1 MIVSLYISFQ
11 DVPEEEVEAFIK
23 DVKDFLASKY
33 AGKDIT
39 IIFNHY

>member
-1 MIVSLYISFQ
+1 MRVSLYISLR
-11 DVPEEEVEAFIK
+11 DVPEDEVAAFIK
-23 DVKDFLASKY
+23 DLKDFLASKY